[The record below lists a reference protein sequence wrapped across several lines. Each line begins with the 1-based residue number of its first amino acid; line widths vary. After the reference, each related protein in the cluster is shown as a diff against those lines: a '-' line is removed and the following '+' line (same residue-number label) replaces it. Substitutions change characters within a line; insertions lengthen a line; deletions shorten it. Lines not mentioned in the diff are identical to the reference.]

1 MINLESPLF
10 TQIATALRSAYSG
23 IFVTGEHVPIPAQ
36 LPAVSIVEMDNATF
50 RQARTNAQTEQFAEV
65 MYEVNVY
72 SNRTNA
78 KKAEARAII
87 STIDNMLLSYGFERV
102 MLQPIPN
109 LDDATIYRM
118 IGRYRAVVS
127 DNLTIYRR

>member
-1 MINLESPLF
+1 MINLEPPLY
-10 TQIATALRSAYSG
+10 TALATALRSTYSG
-23 IFVTGEHVPIPAQ
+23 IFVTGEHIPIPAQ
-36 LPAVSIVEMDNATF
+36 FPAVSIVEMDNVTF
-50 RQARTNAQTEQFAEV
+50 RPGRTNAQPEPFAEV

-72 SNRTNA
+72 SNRKNGS
-78 KKAEARAII
+78 KAEARTII
-87 STIDNMLLSYGFERV
+87 SNIDSMMLGYGFERI

-109 LDDATIYRM
+109 LDDSTIYRM

>member
-10 TQIATALRSAYSG
+10 TEMATVLRSAYSG
-23 IFVTGEHVPIPAQ
+23 IYVTGEHVPIPASF
-36 LPAVSIVEMDNATF
+36 PAVSIVEIDNGTY
-50 RQARTNAQTEQFAEV
+50 RRSRTNAKNEQFAEV
-65 MYEVNVY
+65 VYEVNVY
-72 SNRTNA
+72 SNRTKG

-87 STIDNMLLSYGFERV
+87 SAIDDMMIGYGFERV

-118 IGRYRAVVS
+118 TARYRAVVS

>member
-10 TQIATALRSAYSG
+10 TELATALRDAYPG
-23 IFVTGEHVPIPAQ
+23 IFVTGEHVPIPASF
-36 LPAVSIVEMDNATF
+36 PAVSIVEADNATDK
-50 RQARTNAQTEQFAEV
+50 RSRTNSQEEQFAEV

-72 SNRTNA
+72 SNRTQG
-78 KKAEARAII
+78 KKAEARTII
-87 STIDNMLLSYGFERV
+87 STIDTMLLEYGFERV

-118 IGRYRAVVS
+118 VGRYRAVVS
-127 DNLTIYRR
+127 NNLTIFRR

>member
-10 TQIATALRSAYSG
+10 TELATALRIAYPG
-23 IFVTGEHVPIPAQ
+23 IFVTGEHVPIPANF
-36 LPAVSIVEMDNATF
+36 PAVSIVEADNATDK
-50 RQARTNAQTEQFAEV
+50 RSRTNSQEEQFAEV

-72 SNRTNA
+72 SNRTQG
-78 KKAEARAII
+78 KKAEARTII
-87 STIDNMLLSYGFERV
+87 STIDTMLLEYGFERV

-127 DNLTIYRR
+127 SNLTIFRR